1 MGCSHTNQLISPNE
15 NKSKYENK
23 HENEKEKNKEIINNN
38 NNKFYIIIN
47 KDKENNFQV
56 EKAVTLNNEKDENH
70 HNFHLKN
77 IDTKPNI
84 RSINN
89 RKTSSKE
96 ILIKSSSNT
105 INQAIPNPIYHTN
118 ILKEDEEEEIEEV
131 GDLIKIPKK
140 IKKHNNIL
148 CEGSGYFNKNMNLQ
162 FKSFGLK
169 SSKESMNDS
178 ELKSKNKEN
187 NISNV
192 LYINDEDEISIINKI
207 NESCIT
213 KKEDNDY
220 DMSLFKNEFDL
231 NTYNLNNNNISLN
244 ETFIFNN
251 INQDY
256 NSLGVNTITVSASK
270 FEAMH
275 PIWVYKDKQITFEV
289 NGLWTNDTKKKYF
302 DYKGID
308 EYENQCKDENIFNEG
323 ELICRVLGSEFFS
336 IHKNLSYS
344 PLISGPL
351 YFKMNVKDALNSF
364 EPKGKLIVS
373 ISNSKKIQFEQ
384 IDQILG
390 WNIKILDTTKRI
402 KNLVISNSDR
412 NLVIFINKIRSNSD
426 LFINQY
432 LYGVSHFGIGF
443 KKLYNIL
450 SKIDSKTKNLSSL
463 LVNKNLYYYM
473 KTLMSF
479 DSNVNEKLV
488 KDYLKMFSYVKYF
501 SSHIKDNSNLGV
513 LIKLLTFDDVRE
525 CIFSEKV
532 SIFSISISSL
542 NNSIIS
548 SPLIINN
555 KNKNSYFI
563 QIVFC
568 GDYNKS

>member
-15 NKSKYENK
+15 NKRKYENISK
-23 HENEKEKNKEIINNN
+23 NEKRKNQEIINNN
-38 NNKFYIIIN
+38 NNQFYIIIN
-47 KDKENNFQV
+47 KDKQNHNQV
-56 EKAVTLNNEKDENH
+56 EKAVTLTNDKNENNQNLH
-70 HNFHLKN
+70 SKN
-77 IDTKPNI
+77 NDTKLNI
-84 RSINN
+84 RNINN

-96 ILIKSSSNT
+96 ILIKSSSNN
-105 INQAIPNPIYHTN
+105 INQVIPIPICHTN

-140 IKKHNNIL
+140 LKQHNNIL

-162 FKSFGLK
+162 FKSFGLR
-169 SSKESMNDS
+169 SSKENMNES
-178 ELKSKNKEN
+178 ELKSKNKESL
-187 NISNV
+187 SNV

-220 DMSLFKNEFDL
+220 DISLFKNEFDL
-231 NTYNLNNNNISLN
+231 NTNNLNNNNISLN

-251 INQDY
+251 LNQDY

-308 EYENQCKDENIFNEG
+308 EYENQRKDEDIFNDG

-336 IHKNLSYS
+336 IHKNISYS
-344 PLISGPL
+344 PYISGPL
-351 YFKMNVKDALNSF
+351 YFKMNVKDPLSSF

-373 ISNSKKIQFEQ
+373 ISNSKKIQFEK

-432 LYGVSHFGIGF
+432 LYGMSNFGTGF

-450 SKIDSKTKNLSSL
+450 GKIDSKAKNLSSL
-463 LVNKNLYYYM
+463 LVNKDLYYYM
-473 KTLMSF
+473 KTLMSL

-488 KDYLKMFSYVKYF
+488 KDYLKMFSYIKYF

-525 CIFSEKV
+525 CIFSEKA

-555 KNKNSYFI
+555 KNKNGYFI

-568 GDYNKS
+568 GNYNKS